1 MGRLKVGHWE
11 IRLQLDGEV
20 GGQNRDKAAVRYK
33 CGGKWMDRPHLAL
46 AQRKQLGNAWLSQ
59 CLQIPKMTMGRH
71 KNKDGPLT

>member
-46 AQRKQLGNAWLSQ
+46 AERKQLGNALAEPMPSDSQ
-59 CLQIPKMTMGRH
+59 DDTKTKMAH
-71 KNKDGPLT
+71 

>member
-1 MGRLKVGHWE
+1 MCQQLVGRLKVGHWE

-46 AQRKQLGNAWLSQ
+46 AQRKQLGNAWTGWANAFRF
-59 CLQIPKMTMGRH
+59 PR
-71 KNKDGPLT
+71 